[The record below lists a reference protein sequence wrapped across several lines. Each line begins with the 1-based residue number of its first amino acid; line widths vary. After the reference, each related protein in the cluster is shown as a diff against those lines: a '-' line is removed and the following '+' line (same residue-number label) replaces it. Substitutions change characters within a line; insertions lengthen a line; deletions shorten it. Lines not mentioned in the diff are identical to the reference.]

1 MLMPKDGA
9 AVQMFD
15 EQGRVPATLIVVPV
29 EGEPEKVVA
38 AQFIV
43 NTGVVRS
50 ITDEAGEQMI
60 LQAIAS
66 LRNQGFIVE
75 ADPYQLWAHV
85 KYLQGS
91 SEPQDM
97 SGVNLGKLEGF

>member
-15 EQGRVPATLIVVPV
+15 ERGRVPATLIVVP
-29 EGEPEKVVA
+29 
-38 AQFIV
+38 
-43 NTGVVRS
+43 
-50 ITDEAGEQMI
+50 
-60 LQAIAS
+60 
-66 LRNQGFIVE
+66 VE